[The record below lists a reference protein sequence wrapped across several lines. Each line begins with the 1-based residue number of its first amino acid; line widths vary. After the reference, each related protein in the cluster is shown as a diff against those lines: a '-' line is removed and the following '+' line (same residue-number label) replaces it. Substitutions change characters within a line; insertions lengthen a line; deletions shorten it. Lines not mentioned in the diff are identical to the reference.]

1 MIRLPFSFL
10 PVPQSMSERS
20 WLGLGEKCLYFE
32 LGLIAAT
39 GSVAWSPS
47 TGARNPGT
55 PENRFPKR
63 LAPLDAEKTLRLA
76 KPGSNPLGLAQ
87 GIEKQRSWRGCEIW
101 ATVEKWELTAPSRR
115 PWTRTPTL
123 QK

>member
-20 WLGLGEKCLYFE
+20 CLGLGEKCLYFK

-47 TGARNPGT
+47 TGARKT
-55 PENRFPKR
+55 WDTANRFPKR
-63 LAPLDAEKTLRLA
+63 RAPLDADWSLGLPKQ
-76 KPGSNPLGLAQ
+76 GSNPLGLAQ
-87 GIEKQRSWRGCEIW
+87 GIEKQRSWPDCEIC
-101 ATVEKWELTAPSRR
+101 AT
-115 PWTRTPTL
+115 
-123 QK
+123 